1 VEAEV
6 SAYKFLATGAI
17 GPLSR
22 FAWPGPGVWVE
33 ASGPLIPCKVGVH
46 VCRPYELAHWI
57 HDELWELEIGDDDVA
72 GIDCLVVRR
81 ARLAH
86 RIDAWSDGGHQRF
99 ATACVE
105 RARELARGQLPELV
119 ADALAGAEA
128 GFPAV
133 AAYTAALVV
142 ARLAPD
148 PEAAYAR
155 ERAWQGAW
163 IASEV
168 IRL

>member
-1 VEAEV
+1 MT
-6 SAYKFLATGAI
+6 AYKFLAAGAV

-22 FAWPGPGVWVE
+22 FVWPAPGAWVE
-33 ASGPLIPCKVGVH
+33 ASGPLVACRVGVH
-46 VCRPYELAHWI
+46 VCRADELAHWI
-57 HDELWELEIGDDDVA
+57 HDELWALEVGGDELA
-72 GIDCLVVRR
+72 GVDCLVVRR
-81 ARLAH
+81 ARLIR

-99 ATACVE
+99 AQACIE
-105 RARELARGQLPELV
+105 RARAVAAGQLPELV
-119 ADALAGAEA
+119 ADARDASAA

-155 ERAWQGAW
+155 ERAWQGRW
-163 IASEV
+163 IASELIGV
-168 IRL
+168 